1 MRYNKYGNKKVYLD
15 GHRFDS
21 KKERDR
27 YTVLKSLEK
36 AGKISE
42 LKLQVPFDLIPTLKH
57 NGKTLKKIIYK
68 ADFTYTM
75 NGETIVEDV
84 KGFETDVFK
93 LKMRLLLLNYPEIN
107 FKTV

>member
-15 GHRFDS
+15 GYKFDS

-57 NGKTLKKIIYK
+57 NGKTLKKIVYK
-68 ADFTYTM
+68 ADFTYIM
-75 NGETIVEDV
+75 NGEYIVEDV

-93 LKMRLLLLNYPEIN
+93 IKMRLLLLNYSDIN